1 MCINLCSRYWKRQLV
16 IGKDARRVDNLCQR
30 IYLSYRLLEG
40 TSHFNELHA
49 IVEAAKAKLES
60 EVGPLDGMS
69 AKNARGIVSR
79 FSAGIDVQKLCSTA
93 IQRAD
98 ELLSSPDLHLRGN
111 DHPYSLHKIFS
122 IMVLVLL
129 QKAYTLLCLQI
140 HYLLPVDS
148 NL

>member
-1 MCINLCSRYWKRQLV
+1 MCINLCCRYWKRQLV

-40 TSHFNELHA
+40 TSHFKELHA
-49 IVEAAKAKLES
+49 IVEDAKAKLES

-79 FSAGIDVQKLCSTA
+79 FSAGIAAQKLCSTA

-111 DHPYSLHKIFS
+111 DHPCIKYLASWFWCCCRRLTHFFVCRFI
-122 IMVLVLL
+122 
-129 QKAYTLLCLQI
+129 TCCL
-140 HYLLPVDS
+140 
-148 NL
+148 

>member
-1 MCINLCSRYWKRQLV
+1 MIYTCLFNFFINLCSRYWKRQLV

-40 TSHFNELHA
+40 TSRFKELHA
-49 IVEAAKAKLES
+49 IVEDAKARLES

-98 ELLSSPDLHLRGN
+98 EWLSSDLHLQGN
-111 DHPYSLHKIFS
+111 DHPFIKCLASWFWCRCRRLMHLF
-122 IMVLVLL
+122 
-129 QKAYTLLCLQI
+129 LCRFITCCL
-140 HYLLPVDS
+140 
-148 NL
+148 

>member
-1 MCINLCSRYWKRQLV
+1 MTCLFNFFINPCSRYWKRQLV

-40 TSHFNELHA
+40 TSRFKELHA
-49 IVEAAKAKLES
+49 IVEDAKARLES

-98 ELLSSPDLHLRGN
+98 EWLSSDLHLQGN
-111 DHPYSLHKIFS
+111 DHPFIKCLASWFWCRCRRLMHLF
-122 IMVLVLL
+122 
-129 QKAYTLLCLQI
+129 LCRFITCCL
-140 HYLLPVDS
+140 
-148 NL
+148 